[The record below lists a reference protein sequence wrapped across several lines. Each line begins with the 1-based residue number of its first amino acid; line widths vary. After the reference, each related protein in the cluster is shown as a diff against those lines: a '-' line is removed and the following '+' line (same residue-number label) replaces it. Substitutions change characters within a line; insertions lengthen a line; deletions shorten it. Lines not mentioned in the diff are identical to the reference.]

1 MSLGRDL
8 ELEQE
13 GVRAALSVGNY
24 SGSGGVS
31 GTTLYLRDSGD
42 LVLYSA
48 DSGWAVRMQIGEH
61 VNEWRRWHT
70 VTVGDVGRLDVAP
83 DPVDEAASFLEAVRD
98 ALAVRNDQPGTEIE
112 MAFVSWLR
120 GQGVPYEAREKE
132 DW

>member
-1 MSLGRDL
+1 MVMGRYV

-13 GVRAALSVGNY
+13 GVRAALDVGNY

-31 GTTLYLRDSGD
+31 KTTLYLRHSGE

-48 DSGWAVRMQIGEH
+48 DSGWAVMMQRGEH
-61 VNEWRRWHT
+61 VQEWRRWHT
-70 VTVGDVGRLDVAP
+70 VAAGDVVRLGVAP
-83 DPVDEAASFLEAVRD
+83 DPDRAAASFLAAVRD
-98 ALAVRNDQPGTEIE
+98 ALGMHKEHPGTDIE

-120 GQGVPYEAREKE
+120 GQGIPYECREDE

>member
-1 MSLGRDL
+1 MARGRDV

-13 GVRAALSVGNY
+13 GVRAILDVGNY

-31 GTTLYLRDSGD
+31 NTTLYLRDSGE

-48 DSGWAVRMQIGEH
+48 DSGWAVQMQLGEY
-61 VNEWRRWHT
+61 VQEWRRWHT
-70 VTVGDVGRLDVAP
+70 VAAGDVARLDVAP
-83 DPVDEAASFLEAVRD
+83 DPDAAASFLAAVRD
-98 ALAVRNDQPGTEIE
+98 ALGVHEEQPGTDIE

-120 GQGVPYEAREKE
+120 GQGVPYEYREHQ